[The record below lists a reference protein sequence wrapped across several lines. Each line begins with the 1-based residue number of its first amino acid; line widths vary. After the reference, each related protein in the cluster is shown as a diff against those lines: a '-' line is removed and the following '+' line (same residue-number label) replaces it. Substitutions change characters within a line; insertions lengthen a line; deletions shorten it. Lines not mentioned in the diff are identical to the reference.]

1 MDEGR
6 YEGFERERASTNM
19 AIGRL
24 KEYYE
29 RKRSQK
35 RQKEINQSN
44 SGCEE
49 MTELIKSTV

>member
-6 YEGFERERASTNM
+6 NEGFERERASTNM